1 VNRRAQNPKAAVG
14 WIPSAPRLLR
24 RQLLKNVFFRL
35 LGAEA
40 FLVGLLLLADLFT
53 SIWRLLAVEASFFSI
68 LRWLV
73 SGVPSY
79 AVELLPVAYLFAIT
93 FCLAEMYADGEL
105 MVVWGSGISVHS
117 LSRSV
122 LLLSLFLSVS
132 VFFAKDRIAIPAL
145 LAKDRLYSE
154 ITSQPGRTL
163 LSSNITIMDD
173 AGALVYKV
181 GRYDPKAQRLVDV
194 DIVAR
199 DQDGNPWL
207 RITAPSAQW
216 IHGSWLFH
224 EATVYR
230 ADEEGNWNQTREKE
244 YINPRIKAAP
254 EGFGLVREKPEHM
267 KGSELSGYISS
278 LEASG
283 LPAAEARTELHKRF
297 SFLLTPLI
305 VYGLSLSF
313 AGLFRKNS
321 LLMSLLFSLSS
332 ATVYYVAQ
340 MLGSLASKTGW
351 VSPEIGIWTIS
362 LVFSLIAGLGFLRAR
377 T

>member
-1 VNRRAQNPKAAVG
+1 
-14 WIPSAPRLLR
+14 
-24 RQLLKNVFFRL
+24 
-35 LGAEA
+35 
-40 FLVGLLLLADLFT
+40 LVGLFLLADLFT
-53 SIWRLLAVEASFFSI
+53 SIWRLLAAEASILNI

-93 FCLAEMYADGEL
+93 LCLAEMHADGEL
-105 MVVWGSGISVHS
+105 MVVWGSGISIHS

-122 LLLSLFLSVS
+122 LFLSFFLSVS
-132 VFFAKDRIAIPAL
+132 VFFAKDQIAIPAL
-145 LAKDRLYSE
+145 LSKDRLYSE
-154 ITSQPGRTL
+154 MTAQSGRTL
-163 LSSNITIMDD
+163 LSSNITIMDE

-181 GRYDPKAQRLVDV
+181 GRFDPNIQRLVDV

-199 DQDGNPWL
+199 DSEGRPSF

-216 IHGSWLFH
+216 TH
-224 EATVYR
+224 EAWYFPQATVYVSDEKGR
-230 ADEEGNWNQTREKE
+230 WTLNQEEGYT
-244 YINPRIKAAP
+244 NPRINAKPAD
-254 EGFGLVREKPEHM
+254 FGLIREKPEHM
-267 KGSELSGYISS
+267 KGSELTSYIDS
-278 LEASG
+278 LVASG
-283 LPAAEARTELHKRF
+283 LPAVEARTELHKRY

-313 AGLFRKNS
+313 AGLFRKNT
-321 LLMSLLFSLSS
+321 LLMSLLFSLSA

-351 VSPEIGIWTIS
+351 VSPGVGIWAIN
-362 LVFSLIAGLGFLRAR
+362 LVFSLIAAFGFMRAR